1 MWCFYDIY
9 FRRIILLLRV
19 CVRVY
24 VCVQNFRL
32 FNGLKCVYVRLLSF
46 ISHYIS
52 SGWPRGPSRLFCLK
66 VDWGFFFSWRRL
78 KWLQS
83 SAHSPVVK
91 RVSCSKAA
99 RAHLTS
105 QPSLS
110 RASAESEPSPSR
122 IRLHPLPA
130 VTQERL
136 YFSSYFLLLYFLH
149 QRIWCALTVQYRIE
163 NAGLVLFFFSLRYI
177 CFPVCLFCLLLLMNF
192 LCIFFCVLFLFHFF
206 FIFCKYEYA
215 IRSLQCFPL

>member
-163 NAGLVLFFFSLRYI
+163 NAGLVLLFFFTQVHLFS
-177 CFPVCLFCLLLLMNF
+177 CLFILFAVVDEFSLYFL
-192 LCIFFCVLFLFHFF
+192 LCIIFISLFFYFL
-206 FIFCKYEYA
+206 
-215 IRSLQCFPL
+215 